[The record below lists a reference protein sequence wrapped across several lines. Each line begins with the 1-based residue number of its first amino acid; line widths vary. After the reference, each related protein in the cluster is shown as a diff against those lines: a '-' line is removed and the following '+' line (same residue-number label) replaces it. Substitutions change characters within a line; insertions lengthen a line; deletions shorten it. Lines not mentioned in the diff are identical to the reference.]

1 MATLGKDIDKK
12 NIESYLTSPRRRSVV
27 IDDERCVEIPIQM
40 NPQLDA
46 SKLRSVAGRPPT
58 PIPSDEENDDDD
70 EQQQQQQ
77 NGAGNSSLLDATTEG
92 KLGSGEHV
100 SYEDKPE
107 TKHSEKELQGIGK
120 ETIAAIEAQA
130 PPAKGSR
137 H

>member
-77 NGAGNSSLLDATTEG
+77 NG

>member
-1 MATLGKDIDKK
+1 
-12 NIESYLTSPRRRSVV
+12 
-27 IDDERCVEIPIQM
+27 M

-92 KLGSGEHV
+92 RKHFV
-100 SYEDKPE
+100 S
-107 TKHSEKELQGIGK
+107 
-120 ETIAAIEAQA
+120 TIDRAALVIVIYVVYRGDILAN
-130 PPAKGSR
+130 
-137 H
+137 